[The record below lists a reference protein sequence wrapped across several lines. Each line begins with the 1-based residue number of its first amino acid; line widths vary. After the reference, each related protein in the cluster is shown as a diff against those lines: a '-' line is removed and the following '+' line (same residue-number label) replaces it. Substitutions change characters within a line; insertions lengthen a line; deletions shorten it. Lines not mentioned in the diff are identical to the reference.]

1 MFTVA
6 LTGGIGSGK
15 STVAERLGALGA
27 GVIDTDL
34 LSRELTI
41 AGHPI
46 LERLA
51 AMFGAS
57 ILLADGA
64 LDRAAL
70 RERVFHCPAERGQL
84 EAILHPAIRDLML
97 ERLAVL
103 AAPYAVLVIPL
114 LFETGQEILADR
126 VLVVDVP
133 ENIQV
138 ERVKRRGGLAE
149 DAILRIIASQIS
161 RQTRLERADDILD
174 NSGNPAALESQI
186 QRLHARYLQFARK
199 PLASPFLHSKM
210 QSPPSDP
217 ICGNG
222 S

>member
-41 AGHPI
+41 VGHPI

-70 RERVFHCPAERGQL
+70 
-84 EAILHPAIRDLML
+84 
-97 ERLAVL
+97 
-103 AAPYAVLVIPL
+103 
-114 LFETGQEILADR
+114 
-126 VLVVDVP
+126 
-133 ENIQV
+133 
-138 ERVKRRGGLAE
+138 
-149 DAILRIIASQIS
+149 
-161 RQTRLERADDILD
+161 
-174 NSGNPAALESQI
+174 
-186 QRLHARYLQFARK
+186 QFAIK
-199 PLASPFLHSKM
+199 
-210 QSPPSDP
+210 Q
-217 ICGNG
+217 C
-222 S
+222 